1 MKQRLLLILSHSKR
15 VIAVNETPCQ
25 NQFLVAASL
34 VFAISFHAVPRN
46 ALRLLLFTG
55 SETKFCHFLG
65 TGVDG
70 SDIRISKLDDDPLWA
85 WCASLIKSSF
95 SLWSKTTSTQLRPLL
110 PRCAVITW
118 KYLLASSPNV
128 AEPVFFIICTTA
140 MPSMTYAVDIL
151 TSTGSLGS
159 PCTCS

>member
-1 MKQRLLLILSHSKR
+1 MKQRLLLILSHSER

-55 SETKFCHFLG
+55 LETKFCHFLG

-70 SDIRISKLDDDPLWA
+70 PDIRISKLDDDPLRA
-85 WCASLIKSSF
+85 
-95 SLWSKTTSTQLRPLL
+95 
-110 PRCAVITW
+110 
-118 KYLLASSPNV
+118 
-128 AEPVFFIICTTA
+128 
-140 MPSMTYAVDIL
+140 
-151 TSTGSLGS
+151 
-159 PCTCS
+159 